1 MLEFLLAL
9 LTTATVAALL
19 WPLLRI
25 RLPARD
31 RLSGELA
38 IYRDQLAELERERA
52 AGTLKPAEAAA
63 ARTEIE
69 RRMLAAGDAATAAA
83 TAKTSSDT
91 VQKWLPPALSL
102 FVPLLALGLYLQVGR
117 PGLPAAPFADRGGE
131 RGTDLAGPP
140 RAFDVAGL
148 LADARARLAQD
159 PNDADA
165 LAALGEGLTLEAG
178 GTVTQPALD
187 ALRRAFATRP
197 DDVRILYYLG
207 LHEAQS
213 GDSKAALARWREV
226 EAGSP
231 PDAPW
236 LPMLRAEIARVAKAA
251 GIEVPPPAAPP
262 GQMRQSQAPQSTMP
276 QPSREQQEA
285 MAQLSP
291 DQQQQA
297 IRTMVE
303 GLAARLA
310 AAPQD
315 RAGWLRLA
323 NAWKVLGENA
333 NAADA
338 YARADTLA
346 PVDARI
352 LADWAEAHVRQLA
365 PGAAPSPQA
374 VAVLER
380 LEKAEPR
387 NALALFYLGVAA
399 EAAGNK
405 PAALQRWKTL
415 LALLPADAPIRG
427 MLEERIK
434 AAGG

>member
-19 WPLLRI
+19 WPLLAR
-25 RLPARD
+25 RLDRHD
-31 RLSGELA
+31 RLQAELA

-52 AGTLKPAEAAA
+52 AGSLPPAEAAA

-69 RRMLAAGDAATAAA
+69 RRMLAAGDAAAASR
-83 TAKTSSDT
+83 TSTKSDT
-91 VQKWLPPALSL
+91 WHKWLPPALSL
-102 FVPLLALGLYLQVGR
+102 FVPLLALSLYLQTGR
-117 PGLPAAPFADRGGE
+117 PGLPAASFADRVAE
-131 RGTDLAGPP
+131 RGAEHPAPNPQL
-140 RAFDVAGL
+140 DVARL
-148 LADARARLAQD
+148 LAEARARLKENPDD
-159 PNDADA
+159 PDA

-178 GTVTQPALD
+178 GTVTRPAVE
-187 ALRRAFATRP
+187 ALQRALKTRP
-197 DDVRILYYLG
+197 DDARTLYYLG

-213 GDSKAALARWREV
+213 GDSRAAIARWREL
-226 EAGSP
+226 EAKSP

-236 LPMLRAEIARVAKAA
+236 LGMLRAEIARVAKAA
-251 GIEVPPPAAPP
+251 GIELPPTAPP
-262 GQMRQSQAPQSTMP
+262 SQTPQSTTP

-285 MAQLSP
+285 MAQLP
-291 DQQQQA
+291 PEQRQQA

-310 AAPQD
+310 DAPQD

-365 PGAAPSPQA
+365 PGAVPSPQA